1 MTGLRVKDILR
12 LYEGEP
18 GGVEAIPVGLWGTL
32 KERSL
37 IFSNEPIPVL
47 YMFCF
52 VKTPHLY
59 AMVRR
64 WDVDVGCWRL
74 LGCKGVVPN
83 LATAKY
89 HVNKQT
95 PPVT

>member
-18 GGVEAIPVGLWGTL
+18 GGVEAIPVGLWRTL

-37 IFSNEPIPVL
+37 IEPIPVL

-52 VKTPHLY
+52 VKTPRLY

-64 WDVDVGCWRL
+64 MGCGCWL
-74 LGCKGVVPN
+74 LEAVG
-83 LATAKY
+83 L
-89 HVNKQT
+89 
-95 PPVT
+95 